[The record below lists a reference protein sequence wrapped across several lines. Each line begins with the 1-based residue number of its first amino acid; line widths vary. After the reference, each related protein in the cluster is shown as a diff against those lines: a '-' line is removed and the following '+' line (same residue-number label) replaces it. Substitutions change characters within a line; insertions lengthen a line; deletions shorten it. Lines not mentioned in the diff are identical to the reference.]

1 MLSKLANDR
10 IGILVNNV
18 GTGDIKEYSEY
29 PLQQIID
36 MINVNIVSMA
46 GMTSIL
52 LPKMNPTRS
61 AIINLS
67 SFLGENPAP
76 YSTLYSGTK
85 AFNTYFS

>member
-1 MLSKLANDR
+1 
-10 IGILVNNV
+10 
-18 GTGDIKEYSEY
+18 
-29 PLQQIID
+29 
-36 MINVNIVSMA
+36 MINVNVVSMA

-67 SFLGENPAP
+67 SFLGENAAP